1 MRIRLHKGALAD
13 LDEATLWY
21 EDQQIGLGGE
31 FLAEVGRGLGLI
43 AETPHVWP
51 LWRRARRRQSPVRR
65 FLLGQFPYGIAYQVI
80 DESIVVLSV
89 AAHKQ
94 RPRYWSGRVQR

>member
-13 LDEATLWY
+13 LDGAALWY
-21 EDQQIGLGGE
+21 EEQQVGLGDE
-31 FLAEVGRGLGLI
+31 FLAEFGHGLRLV
-43 AETPHVWP
+43 AATPHVWP
-51 LWRRARRRQSPVRR
+51 LWPRARRRTSPVRR
-65 FLLGQFPYGIAYQVI
+65 FLLARFPYAIAYQVI
-80 DESIVVLSV
+80 DGSIIVLSV